1 VQDAPAAL
9 SGPLA
14 QINQKEAIDLVQA
27 QIAGLKKE
35 IADLTGQLVPG
46 TSDARESA
54 IENQMESATERLQ
67 SLQSQLDRMV
77 SGEPAEPM
85 IIETGGDGG
94 DIPPGVMNV
103 IEMGAFSLVFI
114 VLGLPLVRMI
124 ARRLEPRPKADPT
137 QDNPRLERLEQA
149 VDAIAIE
156 IERVSEGQRYTNKL
170 LSEVKALPAPNQLE
184 QWPLK
189 ARAEEKVK

>member
-1 VQDAPAAL
+1 MQDAPAAP

-27 QIAGLKKE
+27 QIAGVQKE
-35 IADLTGQLVPG
+35 IADLTGQLVNG
-46 TSDARESA
+46 TTDARESA
-54 IENQMESATERLQ
+54 IENQIESATERLQ
-67 SLQSQLDRMV
+67 SLRSQLDRMV
-77 SGEPAEPM
+77 SGEPAMPQIFEPVS
-85 IIETGGDGG
+85 DNG

-103 IEMGAFSLVFI
+103 ISMGLTGFVVVA
-114 VLGLPLVRMI
+114 LGLPIVRMI
-124 ARRLEPRPKADPT
+124 ARRLEPRPKAEPT

-170 LSEVKALPAPNQLE
+170 LSEVRALPAPNPLE

>member
-1 VQDAPAAL
+1 MQDAPAAP

-27 QIAGLKKE
+27 QIAGVQKE
-35 IADLTGQLVPG
+35 IADLTGQLVNG
-46 TSDARESA
+46 TTDARESA
-54 IENQMESATERLQ
+54 IENQIESATERLQ
-67 SLQSQLDRMV
+67 SLRSQLDRMV
-77 SGEPAEPM
+77 SGEPAEPVV
-85 IIETGGDGG
+85 IETGGDGD

-103 IEMGAFSLVFI
+103 IEMMAFSVVFI

-124 ARRLEPRPKADPT
+124 ARRLEPRPKAEPA

-170 LSEVKALPAPNQLE
+170 LSEVRALPAPNPLE

-189 ARAEEKVK
+189 ARAEEKAR